1 MSVRRASDGKAD
13 TPVIE
18 LIDVGKVYS
27 TGAFEVAALLD
38 VSLRIES
45 NEFVAVI
52 GPSGSGKS
60 TLMHILGC
68 LDVPTTGVFRL
79 AGHDVQTLEEDH
91 LALVRNLYIG
101 FVFQQFNL
109 LAYLPA
115 WRNVALPLVYTGLAP
130 AERRE
135 RAHAALAKVGL
146 ADRAEHKPGELSGG
160 QQQRVA
166 AARALVTE
174 PAIILADEPT
184 GNLDS
189 KNGEAVMELL
199 RELHRAGATL
209 CMVTHDPRYARHAD
223 RTIHMFDGQIVD
235 EKTAEKMASESGF
248 DHGPAPKES

>member
-1 MSVRRASDGKAD
+1 MSRQNVDDGQAD

-27 TGAFEVAALLD
+27 TGTLEVAALID
-38 VSLRIES
+38 VSLQIES

-79 AGHDVQTLEEDH
+79 AGHDVQALDEDR

-115 WRNVALPLVYTGLAP
+115 WRNVALPLVYTGMAP

-135 RAHAALAKVGL
+135 RAHAALARVGL

-160 QQQRVA
+160 QQQRA
-166 AARALVTE
+166 AVARALVTE
-174 PAIILADEPT
+174 PAMILADEPT

-189 KNGEAVMELL
+189 RSTADVLELFD
-199 RELHRAGATL
+199 ELHHEGRTIVL
-209 CMVTHDPRYARHAD
+209 ITHERDVAD
-223 RTIHMFDGQIVD
+223 RAERIIQLRDGRIWQPEGGVAAD
-235 EKTAEKMASESGF
+235 ALVGSS
-248 DHGPAPKES
+248 S